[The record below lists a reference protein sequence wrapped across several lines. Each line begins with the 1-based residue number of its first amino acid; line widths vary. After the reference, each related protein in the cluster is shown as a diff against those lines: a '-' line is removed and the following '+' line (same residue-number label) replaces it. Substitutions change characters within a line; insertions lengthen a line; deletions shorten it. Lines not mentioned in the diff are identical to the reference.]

1 MVFSDREEKII
12 NNEMSKLKNAITL
25 RVVTD
30 YKTSDEG
37 KKTRQCLS
45 CNSIM
50 SILNELANAS
60 QGKLKI
66 KELSTHEDQEFI
78 DKFDVKRIPTIIF
91 LDDNGKEMIRYTAV
105 PDGNQLVGFI
115 KTLQFYSGVSP
126 FYKDQIKTNMANIE
140 KSEITMF
147 VTHTCPYCPQV
158 IPIANLFALVS
169 DGKIKV
175 EVIDIN
181 SNQDIAQKYNISS
194 VPNTMINKKDN
205 LYGLFTP
212 QDLLDKL
219 TKGERDFGGMY
230 A

>member
-12 NNEMSKLKNAITL
+12 NNEMSKLKNEITL

-30 YKTSDEG
+30 YKASKEE
-37 KKTRQCLS
+37 KKRRQCLS

-50 SILNELANAS
+50 NILNELEKAS

-66 KELSTHEDQEFI
+66 IEISTNEDQEFI
-78 DKFDVKRIPTIIF
+78 EKFHIERIPTIIF
-91 LDDNGKEMIRYTAV
+91 LDKNGKEMIRYTAV

-115 KTLQFYSGVSP
+115 KTLQFYSGLSP
-126 FYKDQIKTNMANIE
+126 FYKDQIKTNLKNIQ

-147 VTHTCPYCPQV
+147 ITHTCPYCPQV

-169 DGKIKV
+169 DGKINVK
-175 EVIDIN
+175 VIDIN
-181 SNQDIAQKYNISS
+181 ANPDIAQEYNITS
-194 VPNTMINKKDN
+194 VPNTMINKKDT

-219 TKGERDFGGMY
+219 TGGQRDFGGMY